1 MAEPNALPYPPDV
14 IARIDTLQRE
24 KQVLTERARRKPY
37 KERNHIMRR
46 VIAIE
51 DELARY
57 FTPNL

>member
-1 MAEPNALPYPPDV
+1 MANTGALPYAPDTV
-14 IARIDTLQRE
+14 ARIEALQRE
-24 KQVLTERARRKPY
+24 KQVLLERAKTKQY

>member
-14 IARIDTLQRE
+14 ISRIDTLQRE
-24 KQVLTERARRKPY
+24 KQVLLERARRKPY